1 MMGIR
6 VICAFL
12 EDINLAIE
20 QISALFNVVEVEH
33 KGGQKFSEF
42 GYESVHV
49 LVKIPEECTPPL
61 TDIYENLKEKVTQK
75 LLGNNELDAENI
87 NPESS
92 AEIEKNDISKIKV
105 SISELAEQAM
115 DLAGDNSA
123 EEVSP
128 DLGLE
133 E

>member
-1 MMGIR
+1 MSDE
-6 VICAFL
+6 A
-12 EDINLAIE
+12 
-20 QISALFNVVEVEH
+20 
-33 KGGQKFSEF
+33 K
-42 GYESVHV
+42 
-49 LVKIPEECTPPL
+49 
-61 TDIYENLKEKVTQK
+61 DIYKNLKEKVTQK

-92 AEIEKNDISKIKV
+92 AEVEKNDISKIKV

-115 DLAGDNSA
+115 DLAGDIST

-133 E
+133 

>member
-1 MMGIR
+1 MSDE
-6 VICAFL
+6 AK
-12 EDINLAIE
+12 E
-20 QISALFNVVEVEH
+20 
-33 KGGQKFSEF
+33 
-42 GYESVHV
+42 
-49 LVKIPEECTPPL
+49 
-61 TDIYENLKEKVTQK
+61 IYENLKEKVTQK

-115 DLAGDNSA
+115 DLAGDTSA
-123 EEVSP
+123 EEISP

-133 E
+133 

>member
-1 MMGIR
+1 MSDE
-6 VICAFL
+6 A
-12 EDINLAIE
+12 
-20 QISALFNVVEVEH
+20 
-33 KGGQKFSEF
+33 K
-42 GYESVHV
+42 
-49 LVKIPEECTPPL
+49 
-61 TDIYENLKEKVTQK
+61 DIYKNLKEKVTQK

-105 SISELAEQAM
+105 SISELAEQAS
-115 DLAGDNSA
+115 DLASSTSA

-133 E
+133 

>member
-1 MMGIR
+1 MSDE
-6 VICAFL
+6 AK
-12 EDINLAIE
+12 E
-20 QISALFNVVEVEH
+20 
-33 KGGQKFSEF
+33 
-42 GYESVHV
+42 
-49 LVKIPEECTPPL
+49 
-61 TDIYENLKEKVTQK
+61 IYENLKEKVTQK

-105 SISELAEQAM
+105 SISELAEQAT
-115 DLAGDNSA
+115 DLASGTST

-133 E
+133 